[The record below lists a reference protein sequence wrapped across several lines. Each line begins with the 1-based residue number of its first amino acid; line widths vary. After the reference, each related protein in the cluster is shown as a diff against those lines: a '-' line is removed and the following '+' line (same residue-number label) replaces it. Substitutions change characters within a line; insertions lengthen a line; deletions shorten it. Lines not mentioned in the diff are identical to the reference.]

1 MSDNWTSFFS
11 RVQRDELLAHLD
23 SWCEIEQSFSSADR
37 PTAERAI
44 IDAYALLDLPPPKIA
59 WCESPQTMALSR
71 AIVETVGSAQSE
83 ETNGTSDGDKQLRS
97 YCGPFLKGRIR
108 NEAIV
113 ATEDRIMQELDI
125 NAIIALL
132 KLSSSKGWRADALSI
147 DEVFGIRRSLYDR
160 APTWSFV
167 TMNDGR
173 GTSMATRLT
182 HALDMGLQ
190 NDFRRK
196 TVLMANIETAAKI
209 SESILGRGLT
219 DAELEQTLQY
229 YELRNSGSF
238 VNLLQRA
245 VIESCYGHLDARFLA
260 LPSFF
265 RKHHELKWHTERIVP
280 LIDLARACGGFLPH
294 ERVCWMLEKP
304 KAIHFDDQVRLH
316 NPAGPAIEYADW
328 GPFCWH
334 GVVVDRRIVLE
345 PESLTVKDIETEH
358 NLETRRI
365 MLNRFG
371 ESRFMEE
378 SNAQIIDDD
387 PAFGVLYRKSLP
399 LDEPLQMV
407 KVKNS
412 TPEPDGSFRNYL
424 LRVPPT
430 MRTAREAVAWT
441 FRMTVAQYQPRI
453 ET

>member
-11 RVQRDELLAHLD
+11 RVQRDDLLAHLD

-44 IDAYALLDLPPPKIA
+44 IDAYAILNLPPPKIA
-59 WCESPQTMALSR
+59 WCASPQTMALSR
-71 AIVETVGSAQSE
+71 AIVETVGHARSE
-83 ETNGTSDGDKQLRS
+83 ANGTPDDDKPSGS

-113 ATEDRIMQELDI
+113 ESEDRIMQELDL
-125 NAIIALL
+125 NAIIALV
-132 KLSSSKGWRADALSI
+132 KLSSSKGWRADTLSI

-173 GTSMATRLT
+173 GASMASRLT

-196 TVLMANIETAAKI
+196 TVLMANIEAAAQI
-209 SESILGRGLT
+209 SEGILGRALT

-229 YELRNSGSF
+229 YELRNSGGF

-265 RKHHELKWHTERIVP
+265 REHHELKWHTERIVP
-280 LIDLARACGGFLPH
+280 LIDLARASGGFLPH

-304 KAIHFDDQVRLH
+304 KAIHFDDLGRLH
-316 NPAGPAIEYADW
+316 NSAGPAIEYTDW
-328 GPFCWH
+328 GPYCWH
-334 GVVVDRRIVLE
+334 GAVVDRRIVLE
-345 PESLTVKDIETEH
+345 PEALTVKDIETEL
-358 NLETRRI
+358 NIETRRI

-378 SNAQIIDDD
+378 SGAQVIDDD
-387 PAFGVLYRKSLP
+387 PAFGVLYRKNLP
-399 LDEPLQMV
+399 RDEPLQMV

-412 TPEPDGSFRNYL
+412 TAEPDGSFRNYL

-441 FRMTVAQYQPRI
+441 FRMTVGQYQPQV